1 MTKKIVF
8 LGGKNIGSECLRF
21 LFEKSEYLDIDII
34 GADFPS
40 RDESIKKFSKEN
52 NLKLID
58 GVIPLCDIIISVQ
71 YHRILSDI
79 EIKRASK
86 RAVNLHMAPLPEY
99 RGCNQFSFAIMDE
112 VSEFGTTI
120 HEMVSGIDAGPI
132 IAEKR
137 FGVNDNIWVKDL
149 FDLTYNASL
158 ELFKKY
164 LPKLISGEY
173 VAVDQSSLLSKKT
186 SSFHLRKEIDDIK
199 RIDLR
204 WSEDKIYKHLRATM
218 MPGFEQ
224 PYVIVKNK
232 KIYFTLTSGND

>member
-1 MTKKIVF
+1 MNISTNIVCIFITLLVFQQLPNAAEVNIYSARKESLIKPLLEKFNEKTGIEVNLITGKADTFIKRLEIEGENTPADILLTVDAARLVRAKEKELLQEINSEVLNKVIPESLRDENSYWFGLSVRSRVIVF
-8 LGGKNIGSECLRF
+8 S
-21 LFEKSEYLDIDII
+21 
-34 GADFPS
+34 
-40 RDESIKKFSKEN
+40 
-52 NLKLID
+52 
-58 GVIPLCDIIISVQ
+58 
-71 YHRILSDI
+71 
-79 EIKRASK
+79 
-86 RAVNLHMAPLPEY
+86 PE
-99 RGCNQFSFAIMDE
+99 RVG
-112 VSEFGTTI
+112 
-120 HEMVSGIDAGPI
+120 
-132 IAEKR
+132 
-137 FGVNDNIWVKDL
+137 VKDL